1 MIDPRQTMVDAFA
14 DDVATSNIPS
24 RTTTLR
30 IGLPP
35 FLSMTIAPFAVY
47 GCDVEHIGD
56 EVIRLGLCHAVD
68 VAAKLEGAA
77 NAADGAAL

>member
-1 MIDPRQTMVDAFA
+1 MIDVFPA

-35 FLSMTIAPFAVY
+35 FLAMVITIAPFAVY
-47 GCDVEHIGD
+47 GCDVEHIGSYGGP
-56 EVIRLGLCHAVD
+56 LAGHASTMR
-68 VAAKLEGAA
+68 
-77 NAADGAAL
+77 ADTKR